1 MALISVQE
9 TPVKTVDCHVSD
21 CQKRKVGGYRTKK
34 GLTDHIK
41 RWHQVVKD
49 AFSPIAVTARAL
61 FDNTDEEAQ
70 LSTQGNSAG
79 AINSPKV
86 VSEGSFLCGVCE
98 NAFKTKS
105 QVDAHMTKHD
115 KASSA

>member
-21 CQKRKVGGYRTKK
+21 CQKQKVGGYRTKK